1 MPDSAGPSLFWAP
14 FVAFGV
20 VGVLALILRWAW
32 SGRKDSLLSTPARSG
47 AEGDYGLLVPVAVP
61 RDAQDGQRL
70 AQQLDE
76 HGVRDRFGETRNLD
90 PAVHRAAFPRAT
102 VPADDEPRRSTAGAC
117 SAICTSSFSC
127 STCIW

>member
-76 HGVRDRFGETRNLD
+76 HGVRNTLTTTTSGLRLL
-90 PAVHRAAFPRAT
+90 VFP
-102 VPADDEPRRSTAGAC
+102 DDLANARQILGPDAN
-117 SAICTSSFSC
+117 
-127 STCIW
+127 